1 MRLGVGVLVLALI
14 GGLSFALADEQ
25 GLGRCN
31 LDERAAPVKSSFVS
45 ATVRG
50 PATAEEIRN
59 QTAVAIRGVRAPMSP
74 AYANL
79 PRVFAF
85 FVLGGVRHGTIAAV
99 VDGHIP
105 AAGDEV
111 RLATRRRDPDLPCH
125 FIPWTVVPGDS
136 V

>member
-59 QTAVAIRGVRAPMSP
+59 SKDPVIEQFVNGNPEGPIRYR
-74 AYANL
+74 
-79 PRVFAF
+79 
-85 FVLGGVRHGTIAAV
+85 
-99 VDGHIP
+99 
-105 AAGDEV
+105 
-111 RLATRRRDPDLPCH
+111 
-125 FIPWTVVPGDS
+125 
-136 V
+136 